1 MNRYLVMAMRRPTF
15 DPSMVQPH
23 KDYLEGLRAGG
34 RIELC
39 GGFSD
44 QSGGAYLLLAGHLDE
59 ARAIAHE
66 DPAHLSGGW
75 DITVY
80 EWQAR

>member
-1 MNRYLVMAMRRPTF
+1 MNRYLVMTIRRPALN
-15 DPSMVQPH
+15 PAMVQPH

-39 GGFSD
+39 GAFSD
-44 QSGGAYLLLAGHLDE
+44 QSGGAYILFAESLAE
-59 ARAIAHE
+59 AQAIAHE
-66 DPAHLSGGW
+66 DPGHLSGGW

>member
-1 MNRYLVMAMRRPTF
+1 MKRYLVMSMRRSTF
-15 DPSMVQPH
+15 DPTIIQPH
-23 KDYLEGLRAGG
+23 KDFIEGLRAGG
-34 RIELC
+34 RIELT
-39 GGFSD
+39 GPFGD
-44 QSGGAYLLLAGHLDE
+44 QSGGAYLLLAEHLEE

-66 DPAHLSGGW
+66 DPAHTSGGW